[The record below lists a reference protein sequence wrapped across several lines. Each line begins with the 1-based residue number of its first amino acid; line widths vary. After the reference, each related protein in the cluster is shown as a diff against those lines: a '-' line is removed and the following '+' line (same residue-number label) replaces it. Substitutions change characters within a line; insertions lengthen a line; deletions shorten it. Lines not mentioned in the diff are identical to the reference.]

1 MERQTNKKFVRQTNN
16 KNPHNWVAFIAS
28 EFGHWSKEKEEKLL
42 SNEVPKD
49 EQQLE
54 NHLMQFRH
62 CG

>member
-1 MERQTNKKFVRQTNN
+1 MERQTNKKI
-16 KNPHNWVAFIAS
+16 PHKWVAFIAS
-28 EFGHWSKEKEEKLL
+28 GFGHWSKEKEEKLL

-54 NHLMQFRH
+54 KGLMQFRH